1 MKNKNYF
8 PLLTIAEAA
17 ELMGSV
23 SPKTIRREILAGR
36 IMAVRARPA
45 RNAKLLIP
53 YGELIRWVEEE
64 ASKRVFIP
72 RDAGQPKQP
81 LKLVRSERIRKAE

>member
-1 MKNKNYF
+1 MKTKDYF

-23 SPKTIRREILAGR
+23 SPKTIRREIHAGR

-45 RNAKLLIP
+45 GNAKLLIP
-53 YGELIRWVEEE
+53 YGELIRWIEEH

-72 RDAGQPKQP
+72 RTNTEPKQS
-81 LKLVRSERIRKAE
+81 LRLLGSNETRKAE